1 MMGFLYLSCRVE
13 SAILTSNY
21 VSSSKEKCNN
31 IKIQEFLYSDLD
43 AAINGFSNRKLLG
56 KGSHN
61 YVYKA
66 VVRGCPVAVKHP
78 SRPQH
83 HHNNV
88 SQRPISCSS
97 SSAPSG
103 VNNEIDIFLCIH
115 GVAEV
120 VGVEGHDY
128 VNGGG
133 GRGATVLVDEGLPK
147 ERELPGRTASNNN
160 LTVLLKIKW

>member
-1 MMGFLYLSCRVE
+1 MFCYGI
-13 SAILTSNY
+13 A
-21 VSSSKEKCNN
+21 
-31 IKIQEFLYSDLD
+31 
-43 AAINGFSNRKLLG
+43 KL
-56 KGSHN
+56 
-61 YVYKA
+61 
-66 VVRGCPVAVKHP
+66 C
-78 SRPQH
+78 
-83 HHNNV
+83 
-88 SQRPISCSS
+88 IC
-97 SSAPSG
+97 
-103 VNNEIDIFLCIH
+103 FIH